1 MKIKS
6 TINGLA
12 LTLSMLLPPVVDA
25 NAAKT
30 SLVTVDKNGR
40 AAGSIPFHNDRVTTI
55 SANGR
60 FVVFESFGSD
70 LVSNLPHLQADR
82 NIYLRDLQT
91 NKTKLIHRDSGDS
104 KRPLISPDGR
114 FVVFT
119 TSFTRSNNEFVRQLF
134 INDVK
139 TGKNNLITTTGNGG
153 GLAASAISANGRF
166 ILFESENSKL
176 VKHDTNRTSDLFI
189 YDIKA
194 KTTKLVSANNTNTG
208 TANKSSYPS
217 ARSSLSANGQTIL
230 FYSDASNLVAN
241 DTHDGLDGFVRDMK
255 TQKTRLIKGA
265 DSGRGTLSADGR
277 YVIFDTDNTG
287 LVAQPD
293 TNKSVDI
300 FIHDLATHKTHLIS
314 TNKIGTASDTGP
326 SRFFASSADS
336 RFMLFHSAPNYF
348 LGNYTYSAFLHD
360 RVTHKTKY
368 IMPSPNQDGS
378 SDSVV
383 LSSDGRYMV
392 FSSAINNLVL
402 HDTNNEPDVFV
413 RDLKTGITTLISI
426 NKTGT
431 ASGKGESGEAV
442 LSANGR
448 TVIFKSDADDLV
460 ANDGNGTTDLFTYRL
475 Q

>member
-1 MKIKS
+1 MKIKAK
-6 TINGLA
+6 INCLA
-12 LTLSMLLPPVVDA
+12 LTLSLLLLPIVDA
-25 NAAKT
+25 NATKT

-40 AAGSIPFHNDRVTTI
+40 AASSVPFGNHRVTTV

-60 FVVFESFGSD
+60 FVVFESFGAD
-70 LVSNLPHLQADR
+70 LVSNLPRLQADR

-91 NKTKLIHRDSGDS
+91 NKTKLIHRDSSDS

-119 TSFTRSNNEFVRQLF
+119 IGFIKNHEFVRQLF
-134 INDVK
+134 IHNVK
-139 TGKNNLITTTGNGG
+139 TGKNNLVTTTGNGG
-153 GLAASAISANGRF
+153 WLAASAISANGRF
-166 ILFESENSKL
+166 ILFESDNSKL
-176 VKHDTNRTSDLFI
+176 VKQDTNRTSDLFI

-194 KTTKLVSANNTNTG
+194 RTTKLVSANNTNTG
-208 TANKSSYPS
+208 TANESSYPS
-217 ARSSLSANGQTIL
+217 VRSSLSANGQTVL
-230 FYSDASNLVAN
+230 FYSDASNLVAH
-241 DTHDGLDGFVRDMK
+241 DTHDRYDGFVRDMK

-265 DSGRGTLSADGR
+265 DNGMATLSADGR
-277 YVIFDTDNTG
+277 YVIFDSMNTD

-293 TNKSVDI
+293 TNNAVDV
-300 FIHDLATHKTHLIS
+300 FVHDLATNKTHLIS
-314 TNKIGTASDTGP
+314 TNKAGTASDTGP
-326 SRFFASSADS
+326 SRFSASTADG
-336 RFMLFHSAPNYF
+336 RFVLFNSAPNYF
-348 LGNYTYSAFLHD
+348 LGFSVFLHD

-378 SDSVV
+378 SDSIA
-383 LSSDGRYMV
+383 LSPDGRYMV
-392 FSSAINNLVL
+392 FSSDINNLVL
-402 HDTNNEPDVFV
+402 RDTNNATDVFV
-413 RDLKTGITTLISI
+413 RDLKTGVTKLISI